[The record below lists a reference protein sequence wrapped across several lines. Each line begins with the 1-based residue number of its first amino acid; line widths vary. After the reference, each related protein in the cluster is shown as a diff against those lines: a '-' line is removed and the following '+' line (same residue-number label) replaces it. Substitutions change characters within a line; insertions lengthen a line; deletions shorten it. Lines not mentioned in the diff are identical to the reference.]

1 MGYVVKVPKLGL
13 EMDAGTVVEWFL
25 EEGDSVEAEEPI
37 AEIESEKTTA
47 EIDAREDGVLRRIV
61 LAEGESAPPGA
72 PMAVVAAADA
82 DIADLLAEAGASE
95 GDDAEGAEASGTEAA
110 ETGGSVG
117 EAEPEAGDDRGQA
130 TAGSGG
136 GKISPRARKRADE
149 LDIDPATVSGSGPGG
164 AVTEEDVERAA
175 EGGTEAG
182 TTDADAET
190 GAGEEPEKVSPRAR
204 KRADE
209 LGVDL
214 STVTG
219 TGPGGAVTAEDVE
232 AAAERAGEEEPS
244 DVAAG
249 GQDEEGRTVVEERPL
264 DGMRRTISSRLGE
277 SYRNAVHVTEHRT
290 ADAGSLR
297 RAAKAA
303 TAVHGT
309 DVSVTDVLVSALSAA
324 LEEHPAFN
332 ATFEEE
338 VHRLYADRNVALAV
352 DVDDGLITPVIG
364 NVEERSI
371 AELADERR
379 RMTDRALSGEFTMD
393 DLSGGTFTVSNL
405 GLLGVES
412 FDPIINPPQVA
423 ILGVNALSERAVARD
438 GEVVVR
444 EVLPL
449 DLSFDH
455 RVVDGADAARFL
467 ATLVERLENPWPLLD
482 GVSPSDAPAAV
493 AANEGND
500 DPAADAVNEGDGVRA
515 LPERNAT
522 ASLDP
527 DLSGTVT
534 AGGYEWPFDVTP
546 EFGGGRHPT
555 PIDYFT
561 GALSACLS
569 ASIGVQADMREIA
582 FEGIEVSAESEP
594 AEGSVE
600 SIDLEVA
607 LSGVDDAD
615 DDALDR
621 IVTGGERTCHVAELL
636 REDLEV
642 TVSWRRAD

>member
-25 EEGDSVEAEEPI
+25 EEGESVEAEEPI
-37 AEIESEKTTA
+37 GEIESEKTTA

-82 DIADLLAEAGASE
+82 DIADLLAEAGVSESDDSGSTEEAATTSDATEPKALAGSAAS
-95 GDDAEGAEASGTEAA
+95 GAEPGSSDEGGTA
-110 ETGGSVG
+110 TGS
-117 EAEPEAGDDRGQA
+117 P
-130 TAGSGG
+130 GG
-136 GKISPRARKRADE
+136 GKVSPRARKRAEE
-149 LDIDPATVSGSGPGG
+149 LGVDPATVSGSGPDG
-164 AVTEEDVERAA
+164 AVTEDDVERAA
-175 EGGTEAG
+175 EAGGET
-182 TTDADAET
+182 ADAP
-190 GAGEEPEKVSPRAR
+190 GSDEEPEKVSPRAR
-204 KRADE
+204 KRANE
-209 LGVDL
+209 LDVDL
-214 STVTG
+214 STLTG

-232 AAAERAGEEEPS
+232 AAAERAEEETQEDVSS
-244 DVAAG
+244 DVEAG
-249 GQDEEGRTVVEERPL
+249 DEDADGRTVLEERPL
-264 DGMRRTISSRLGE
+264 DGMRRTISARLGE

-290 ADAGSLR
+290 AEAGSLR

-303 TAVHGT
+303 TAVCGT
-309 DVSVTDVLVSALSAA
+309 DVSVTDVLLAAISAS

-332 ATFEEE
+332 ATFEDG

-352 DVDDGLITPVIG
+352 DVEDGLITPVVE

-379 RMTDRALSGEFTMD
+379 RMTDRALSGSFTMD

-423 ILGVNALSERAVARD
+423 ILGVNALSERPVVRD

-444 EVLPL
+444 QVLPL

-455 RVVDGADAARFL
+455 RIVDGADAARFL
-467 ATLVERLENPWPLLD
+467 GTLVDHLENPWPLLSD
-482 GVSPSDAPAAV
+482 VSPSDAPDAA
-493 AANEGND
+493 ATDEED
-500 DPAADAVNEGDGVRA
+500 HELA
-515 LPERNAT
+515 LPERTAT
-522 ASLDP
+522 ARLDP

-534 AGGYEWPFDVTP
+534 AGDSEWPYDVTP

-555 PIDYFT
+555 PVDYFT
-561 GALSACLS
+561 GALAGCLS

-582 FEGIEVSAESEP
+582 FEGIEVTAESAP
-594 AEGSVE
+594 PEGSVE

-621 IVTGGERTCHVAELL
+621 IVSGGERTCHVAELL

-642 TVSWRRAD
+642 NVSWRRAD